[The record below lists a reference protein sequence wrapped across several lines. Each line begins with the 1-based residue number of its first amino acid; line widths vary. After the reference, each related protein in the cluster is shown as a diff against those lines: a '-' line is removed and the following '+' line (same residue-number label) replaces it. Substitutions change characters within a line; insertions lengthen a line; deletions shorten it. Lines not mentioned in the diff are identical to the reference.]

1 MIAQLV
7 FFSSLLMPLQATE
20 NPAGFLDWPKGV
32 PPGGLTEKDTFGNH
46 TLSIS
51 HRDKDGLAEV
61 HDKFADVIIVQT
73 GEATLVVGGKVIEP
87 ATTEPG
93 EVRGKSI
100 EGGVKKTVSPGDVI
114 HIAAGTPHQ
123 FFIPAGG
130 QITYVLVKVNTH

>member
-1 MIAQLV
+1 MIMQFVALYAT
-7 FFSSLLMPLQATE
+7 LLLPQAAA

-32 PPGGLTEKDTFGNH
+32 PPGGLSEKDAFPNH

-51 HRDKDGLAEV
+51 HRDKDGLVEV
-61 HDKFADVIIVQT
+61 HEKFADVIVVQT

-93 EVRGKSI
+93 EIRGKSI
-100 EGGVKKTVSPGDVI
+100 EGGVKRVVSPGDVI

-123 FFIPAGG
+123 FFIAHGG
-130 QITYVLVKVNTH
+130 QITYVLVKVATP